1 MLTCKKEMRIA
12 TKIFLPLLVALAA
25 LAQVPRPSPDYSFKL
40 IDGKDV
46 KVNDYRGKVVV
57 LAFMS
62 TT

>member
-1 MLTCKKEMRIA
+1 MRIA
-12 TKIFLPLLVALAA
+12 TKVFLPLLAA
-25 LAQVPRPSPDYSFKL
+25 TAAFAQVPRPSPDYSYKL